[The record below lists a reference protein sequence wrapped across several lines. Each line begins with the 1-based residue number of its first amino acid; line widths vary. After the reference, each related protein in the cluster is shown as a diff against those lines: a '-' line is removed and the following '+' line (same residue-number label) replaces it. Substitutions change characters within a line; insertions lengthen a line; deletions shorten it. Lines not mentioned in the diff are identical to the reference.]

1 MFASLE
7 IETNKS
13 KLFQEHGCIC
23 QLCDTNS
30 NRRFLGVH
38 HIVHQQ
44 YGGSDEIDNLRWVCW
59 KCHKKIHRL
68 FNIASGIDPLTQK
81 SLFEIKTR
89 KTKKRKQK
97 FNNNSNSNRRFMTY
111 RAA

>member
-7 IETNKS
+7 IETNKA

-59 KCHKKIHRL
+59 RCHKKIHRRL
-68 FNIASGIDPLTQK
+68 EIASGVDPLLVK
-81 SLFEIKTR
+81 YLFENNK
-89 KTKKRKQK
+89 KSKKRKQK
-97 FNNNSNSNRRFMTY
+97 FNNNSNAQRRFVTY